1 MYAPNYQPLVG
12 PESPGHT
19 SKERRIREANRR
31 AAYGEC
37 ARGTCDGAA
46 RFRVSTWLS
55 PRERQ
60 QVDAGALECVR
71 TVHRDSLAEVRAD
84 LAGGEIDGAVVSAAR
99 IGREHVPTVSALVQ
113 GFPAQMVVGLIG
125 DVPEQAAITAS
136 LLFGQAGVRALA
148 DVRTAQGWR
157 EFRNVFDC
165 VRQPDQFIR
174 KALAVVLCDIGEG
187 ATVSG
192 DGRGEFFR
200 LVFSPRVTSAK
211 ELARYL
217 TVKPSTLMS
226 RFFRAGLPSP
236 KKYVAYARLVW
247 AAHWGETPAL
257 SIASIADRLN
267 ASSPQ
272 SFHRTLRALM
282 GMSAVE
288 FRGSFNGLRMFQHF
302 RSLLV
307 TPYVE
312 NWRTFDPLADSVGVI
327 RSRQVPASEPAAT
340 KAEQGRAA

>member
-1 MYAPNYQPLVG
+1 MYAPSFQPQVG
-12 PESPGHT
+12 PKSSGFT
-19 SKERRIREANRR
+19 AALWRVREANRR

-46 RFRVSTWLS
+46 RFRITTWLS

-60 QVDAGALECVR
+60 QVDAGAMECVR

-84 LAGGEIDGAVVSAAR
+84 LATGEIDGAVVSAAR
-99 IGREHVPTVSALVQ
+99 IGREHVPTVSALVH
-113 GFPAQMVVGLIG
+113 GFPAQTVVGLIG

-136 LLFGQAGVRALA
+136 FFFGQAGVRVVT
-148 DVRTAQGWR
+148 DVRSAQGWR
-157 EFRNVFDC
+157 EFRSAFDC

-192 DGRGEFFR
+192 DGRSEFFR

-217 TVKPSTLMS
+217 SVKPSTLMS

-247 AAHWGETPAL
+247 AAHWSETPAL
-257 SIASIADRLN
+257 SIAAIADRLN

-282 GMSAVE
+282 RVSAIE
-288 FRGSFNGLRMFQHF
+288 FRASFNGLRMFQHF

-312 NWRTFDPLADSVGVI
+312 NWRRFDPLSDSVGVI
-327 RSRQVPASEPAAT
+327 RSRHTGASETTNAG
-340 KAEQGRAA
+340 QGRAA

>member
-1 MYAPNYQPLVG
+1 MYAPTYLPQVG
-12 PESPGHT
+12 LKSPGST
-19 SKERRIREANRR
+19 AAQWRVREANRR

-46 RFRVSTWLS
+46 RFRVTTWLS

-60 QVDAGALECVR
+60 QVDAGAMECVR

-84 LAGGEIDGAVVSAAR
+84 LATGEIDGAVMSAAR
-99 IGREHVPTVSALVQ
+99 IGREHVPTLSALVN

-125 DVPEQAAITAS
+125 DLPEQAAIAAS

-157 EFRNVFDC
+157 EFRNAFDC

-174 KALAVVLCDIGEG
+174 KAVAVVLCDVGEG

-192 DGRGEFFR
+192 DGRREFFR

-217 TVKPSTLMS
+217 SVKPSTLMS

-257 SIASIADRLN
+257 SIAAIADRLN

-282 GMSAVE
+282 GVSAVE
-288 FRGSFNGLRMFQHF
+288 FRTSFNGLRMFQHF

-307 TPYVE
+307 TPFVD
-312 NWRTFDPLADSVGVI
+312 NWRRFDPLSDSVGVI
-327 RSRQVPASEPAAT
+327 RSRQIAGSEQAT
-340 KAEQGRAA
+340 TNAGQGRAA